1 MSLTGKEIAQMHK
14 DYVMQ
19 SWSKSGVDA
28 LPVERAEGIYFYDY
42 DGNKYADMASLL
54 VCSNLGHEL
63 PEIVEAIKEQADKM
77 CFMAPAYASE
87 PKSVLAKKLVELAGS
102 DTYKRV
108 FFTNGGAESN
118 ENAIKMARMVTGR
131 TKIFSCYRSYHGA
144 TLGASNA
151 SGDWRRYAAEIGGAN
166 GFVHFM
172 NPQMYRDGYT
182 KGVDDAE
189 VTKNIL
195 MHLTFN

>member
-63 PEIVEAIKEQADKM
+63 PEIVNAIKEQADKM

-87 PKSVLAKKLVELAGS
+87 PKSVLAKKLVELAGA

-108 FFTNGGAESN
+108 FFTMVEQNLMKMQLRWQEWLREEQRFSHATE
-118 ENAIKMARMVTGR
+118 AIMEQHLELLMHQVTGEDMLL
-131 TKIFSCYRSYHGA
+131 K
-144 TLGASNA
+144 
-151 SGDWRRYAAEIGGAN
+151 
-166 GFVHFM
+166 
-172 NPQMYRDGYT
+172 
-182 KGVDDAE
+182 
-189 VTKNIL
+189 
-195 MHLTFN
+195 

>member
-63 PEIVEAIKEQADKM
+63 PEIVNAIKEQADKM

-87 PKSVLAKKLVELAGS
+87 PKSVLAKKLVELAGA

-108 FFTNGGAESN
+108 FFTNGGAELMKMQLRWQEWLREGQRFSHAT
-118 ENAIKMARMVTGR
+118 EAIMEQHLELLMHQVTGEDMLL
-131 TKIFSCYRSYHGA
+131 K
-144 TLGASNA
+144 
-151 SGDWRRYAAEIGGAN
+151 
-166 GFVHFM
+166 
-172 NPQMYRDGYT
+172 
-182 KGVDDAE
+182 
-189 VTKNIL
+189 
-195 MHLTFN
+195 

>member
-1 MSLTGKEIAQMHK
+1 MIMMVK
-14 DYVMQ
+14 
-19 SWSKSGVDA
+19 
-28 LPVERAEGIYFYDY
+28 
-42 DGNKYADMASLL
+42 KYADMASLL

-63 PEIVEAIKEQADKM
+63 PEIVNAIKEQADKM

-87 PKSVLAKKLVELAGS
+87 PKSVLAKKLVELAGA

-189 VTKNIL
+189 VTKSIL
-195 MHLTFN
+195 MLLIYS

>member
-1 MSLTGKEIAQMHK
+1 MSLTGKEVAQMHK

-19 SWSKSGVDA
+19 SWARSGADT

-42 DGNKYADMASLL
+42 DGKKYADMASLL

-87 PKSVLAKKLVELAGS
+87 PKSMLAKMLVEAAGA

-118 ENAIKMARMVTGR
+118 ENAIKMAKNRFTRQHVRKRHVFKFCKG
-131 TKIFSCYRSYHGA
+131 SCRLRCQH
-144 TLGASNA
+144 L
-151 SGDWRRYAAEIGGAN
+151 YALHRCAAKY
-166 GFVHFM
+166 
-172 NPQMYRDGYT
+172 Q
-182 KGVDDAE
+182 A
-189 VTKNIL
+189 
-195 MHLTFN
+195 

>member
-63 PEIVEAIKEQADKM
+63 PEIVNAIKEQADKM

-87 PKSVLAKKLVELAGS
+87 PKSVLAKKLVELAGA

-108 FFTNGGAESN
+108 FFTMVEQNLMKMQLRWQEWLREGQRFSHATE
-118 ENAIKMARMVTGR
+118 AIMEQHLELLMHQVTGEDMLL
-131 TKIFSCYRSYHGA
+131 K
-144 TLGASNA
+144 
-151 SGDWRRYAAEIGGAN
+151 
-166 GFVHFM
+166 
-172 NPQMYRDGYT
+172 
-182 KGVDDAE
+182 
-189 VTKNIL
+189 
-195 MHLTFN
+195 